1 MENNSLSTTVRK
13 VSPFANVIDI
23 HGAVNSFTEKTLVDA
38 YTQAIE
44 GNIRSVILNFN
55 DMTYMNSFGI
65 GMLVMLLIRA
75 KREGKS
81 ITGFGLSDH
90 YKTVF
95 ELTRLDQ
102 AIPIYENEST
112 ALATAAPM
120 DLPEREY

>member
-1 MENNSLSTTVRK
+1 MENNALSTNIRK
-13 VSPFANVIDI
+13 ISPFANVIDI
-23 HGAVNSFTEKTLVDA
+23 HGAVNSFTEKTLIDA
-38 YTQAIE
+38 YTRAIQ
-44 GNIRSVILNFN
+44 GNIRSVIINFS

-81 ITGFGLSDH
+81 IIGYGLSDH

-102 AIPIYENEST
+102 AIPIYESEGT

-120 DLPEREY
+120 DLPERES